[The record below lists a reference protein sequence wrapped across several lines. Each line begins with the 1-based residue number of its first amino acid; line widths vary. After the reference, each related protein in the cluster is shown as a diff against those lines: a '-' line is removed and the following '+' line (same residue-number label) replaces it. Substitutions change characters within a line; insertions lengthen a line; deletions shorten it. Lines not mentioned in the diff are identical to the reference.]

1 MHRFHHVVELI
12 DVDLPMF
19 GYVSRRHFRVSQN
32 EPIEQDDELNVY
44 QSSFVT
50 LAFVPESLR

>member
-32 EPIEQDDELNVY
+32 EPIMSKMMNLMFI
-44 QSSFVT
+44 SHR
-50 LAFVPESLR
+50 SLL